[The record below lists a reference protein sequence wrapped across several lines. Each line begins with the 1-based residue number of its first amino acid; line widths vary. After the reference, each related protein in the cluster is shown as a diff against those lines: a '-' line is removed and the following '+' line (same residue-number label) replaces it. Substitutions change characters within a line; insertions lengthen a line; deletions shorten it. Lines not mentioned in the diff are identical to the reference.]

1 MTEAA
6 GEIMNIIPDT
16 FVGAMSSGASS
27 PIGTKLAHL
36 FEAIGRIMQT
46 VADIQSTTAAM
57 DMTQAGWQRRA
68 VEWLH
73 QMQTL
78 PIEIQQIELQILGAH
93 RRRDQALQE
102 LNNQQ
107 RQIEHATEVL
117 DFLRDKFTA
126 TELYLFLQQE
136 TAALYR
142 QMYELARRAAREAER
157 AFYFELRRTRQRFLP
172 EETWD
177 NLHDGLLAGERL
189 DFALRHM
196 EKAYL
201 DENRREYEL
210 TKHFSLRLDFPA
222 AYLRLRTTGYCEI
235 DIPEWMF
242 DLDYPGHYLRRIKDV
257 TGDGALRHRPLH
269 RRALPPDPAQQHDAD
284 QPGDC
289 ARRRRPAAAADGRE
303 HSEYAPCVPTTRA
316 SSASTPRASRSR
328 RPAAR
333 TTRACSS

>member
-1 MTEAA
+1 ML
-6 GEIMNIIPDT
+6 
-16 FVGAMSSGASS
+16 
-27 PIGTKLAHL
+27 PIGTKLAGF
-36 FEAIGRIMQT
+36 FETIAKIMTT

-57 DMTQAGWQRRA
+57 DVTEAGWQRRSD
-68 VEWLH
+68 EWFH
-73 QMQTL
+73 QMQVL
-78 PIEIQQIELQILGAH
+78 PIEIQQIELQILGAQ

-126 TELYLFLQQE
+126 TDLYLWLQKE
-136 TAALYR
+136 TAALHA
-142 QMYELARRAAREAER
+142 QMYDLALRAALEAQRAYNFER
-157 AFYFELRRTRQRFLP
+157 GHTTRRFIP

-189 DFALRHM
+189 ECALRHM

-210 TKHFSLRLDFPA
+210 TKHFSLRLQFPV
-222 AYLRLRTTGYCEI
+222 AYLRLRVTGRCEI

-242 DLDYPGHYLRRIKDV
+242 DLDYPGQYMRRIKNATLTLACV
-257 TGDGALRHRPLH
+257 TGPYTGVHCRLTLLSSMTRIHPKS
-269 RRALPPDPAQQHDAD
+269 
-284 QPGDC
+284 G
-289 ARRRRPAAAADGRE
+289 RRRIAAAATANGAASTRR
-303 HSEYAPCVPTTRA
+303 APTTRA
-316 SSASTPRASRSR
+316 SSASTRRERRSP

-333 TTRACSS
+333 TTQGCSS